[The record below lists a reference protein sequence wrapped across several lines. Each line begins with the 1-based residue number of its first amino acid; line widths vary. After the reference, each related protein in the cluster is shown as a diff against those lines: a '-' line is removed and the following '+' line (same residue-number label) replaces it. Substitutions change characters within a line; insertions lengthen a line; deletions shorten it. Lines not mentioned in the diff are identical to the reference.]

1 MKQYWHKP
9 VDQAEI
15 VIETNK
21 EILRAREIR
30 AQARKTR
37 EKAQQL
43 RAELQRRQGI
53 QGQRIPRRNDGCAR
67 AAC

>member
-1 MKQYWHKP
+1 MKQNWHKP

-30 AQARKTR
+30 ALARELR
-37 EKAQQL
+37 EKSQRV
-43 RAELQRRQGI
+43 RAELRRQQGI
-53 QGQRIPRRNDGCAR
+53 QGQRTTSGR
-67 AAC
+67 